1 MNGKILVAV
10 CGVGDPNF
18 DEKILA
24 CTNNIETII
33 KTAPSKYKN
42 KIDFVFYAYDDQL
55 TNELNCYNNCKIV
68 RESGFVGEFIYR
80 HLQQHKVKNYDRII
94 VMLDDIEL
102 QPDFNLNTVLKIQD
116 TYKFDIVSPTLTSN
130 SKASHEFMKTRGIK
144 TKDTILHVGFVE
156 FFMYVMK
163 PASKAYRQ
171 WLSCFNEHTRTMW
184 GIDLLL
190 HQELELKLGLIDNM
204 TIRHMYIGGSRVD
217 GGKEMCKLFDRMC
230 DDNQTALHSRKKQ
243 AMVIINKYNY
253 EFTL

>member
-1 MNGKILVAV
+1 MNGRILVAV

-24 CTNNIETII
+24 CTNNIEAIT

-68 RESGFVGEFIYR
+68 RAPGFVGEFIYR

-102 QPDFNLNTVLKIQD
+102 QSNFNLNDLLEIQN
-116 TYKFDIVSPTLTSN
+116 TYKFDIVTPALTSD
-130 SKASHEFMKTRGIK
+130 SKSSHKFMKTRGIK

-184 GIDLLL
+184 GIDLVL

-204 TIRHMYIGGSRVD
+204 TIRHMYIGGSRAD
-217 GGKEMCKLFDRMC
+217 GRKEMLEMFDRLC
-230 DDNQTALHSRKKQ
+230 DGKQPVRSRKKQ
-243 AMVIINKYNY
+243 SMVIINKYKY
-253 EFTL
+253 DKS